1 MFLNLYCINNAFNK
15 SSLSIEREK
24 GMDLTLLSFG
34 HGYTARAL
42 TPYLVNRGWKVFGT
56 TRSKDKFSD
65 IENSGAIPILWGSNE
80 LRSIIKDT
88 QIILSSV
95 SPKSN
100 DDPVMQIYGADIKDN
115 SSQIKWAGYLST
127 IGVYGDTKGEWVNE
141 SSPLKPSTN
150 RGIARVNAEKKWL
163 KNNFLPSH
171 IFRLGG
177 IYGPNRGPFQ
187 KVLQGKAI
195 KIIKPGQVFS
205 RMHILDIVQTLLAS
219 ISQPKPYSIYN
230 LCDDNPAPPQDVLSY
245 AAKLLSVDQP
255 PTVRFEDADLSEMAR
270 SFYAENKRVSNQL
283 IKSELGVD
291 LSYPDYKVGLESL
304 LDHGY

>member
-1 MFLNLYCINNAFNK
+1 MSPWL
-15 SSLSIEREK
+15 IEKEIR
-24 GMDLTLLSFG
+24 MDLTFLSFG
-34 HGYTARAL
+34 HGYTAQAL
-42 TPYLVNRGWKVFGT
+42 TPYLNDKGWRVFGT
-56 TRSKDKFSD
+56 SRTKDNFSN
-65 IENSGAIPILWGSNE
+65 IEKSGAIPILWGSDE
-80 LRSIIKDT
+80 LRSVIREAALV
-88 QIILSSV
+88 LSSV
-95 SPKSN
+95 SPANGS
-100 DDPVMQIYGADIKDN
+100 DPVIKMYGEDLKEN
-115 SSQIKWAGYLST
+115 SNRIKWAGYLST
-127 IGVYGDTKGEWVNE
+127 IGVYGDTEGKWVDE

-150 RGIARVNAEKKWL
+150 RGIARLSAEKEWFKY
-163 KNNFLPSH
+163 NFLPAH

-177 IYGPNRGPFQ
+177 IYGPNRSPFQ
-187 KVLQGKAI
+187 KVLQGKAV

-205 RMHILDIVQTLLAS
+205 RMHIRDIVQTLLAS
-219 ISQPKPYSIYN
+219 ISKPKPYSIYN

-245 AAKLLSVDQP
+245 AAKLLSVEQP

>member
-1 MFLNLYCINNAFNK
+1 
-15 SSLSIEREK
+15 
-24 GMDLTLLSFG
+24 MDLTFLSFG
-34 HGYTARAL
+34 HGYTAQAL
-42 TPYLVNRGWKVFGT
+42 TPDLNEKGWTVFGT
-56 TRSKDKFSD
+56 SRSKDNFSD
-65 IENSGAIPILWGSNE
+65 IEKSGAIPILWGSDE
-80 LRSIIKDT
+80 LRSVIKDAALV
-88 QIILSSV
+88 LSSV
-95 SPKSN
+95 APKDGN
-100 DDPVMQIYGADIKDN
+100 DPVIQIYGEDLKEN

-127 IGVYGDTKGEWVNE
+127 IGVYGDTKGEWGND

-163 KNNFLPSH
+163 RNNFLPSH

-219 ISQPKPYSIYN
+219 ISQPKPHSIYN

-245 AAKLLSVDQP
+245 AAKLLNVDQP

-291 LSYPDYKVGLESL
+291 LCYPDYKVGLENL

>member
-1 MFLNLYCINNAFNK
+1 
-15 SSLSIEREK
+15 
-24 GMDLTLLSFG
+24 MDLTFLSFG
-34 HGYTARAL
+34 HGYTAQAL
-42 TPYLVNRGWKVFGT
+42 TPHLNEKGWTVFGT
-56 TRSKDKFSD
+56 SRSKDNFSD
-65 IENSGAIPILWGSNE
+65 IEKSGAIPILWGSDE
-80 LRSIIKDT
+80 LRSLIKEAASV
-88 QIILSSV
+88 LSSV
-95 SPKSN
+95 APKDGN
-100 DDPVMQIYGADIKDN
+100 DPVIQMYGEDLKEN

-163 KNNFLPSH
+163 KNSFLPSH

-187 KVLQGKAI
+187 KVLQGKAV

-219 ISQPKPYSIYN
+219 ISQPKPHSIYN

-304 LDHGY
+304 LDQGY

>member
-1 MFLNLYCINNAFNK
+1 
-15 SSLSIEREK
+15 
-24 GMDLTLLSFG
+24 MDLTFLSFG
-34 HGYTARAL
+34 HGYTAQAL
-42 TPYLVNRGWKVFGT
+42 TPYLNEKGWTVFGT
-56 TRSKDKFSD
+56 SRSKDNFSD
-65 IENSGAIPILWGSNE
+65 IEKSGATPILWGSDE
-80 LRSIIKDT
+80 LRSVIKEAALV
-88 QIILSSV
+88 LSSV
-95 SPKSN
+95 APKKGN
-100 DDPVMQIYGADIKDN
+100 DPVIQMYGEDLKEN

-127 IGVYGDTKGEWVNE
+127 ISVYGDTKGEWVNE

-177 IYGPNRGPFQ
+177 IYGPNRDPFQ
-187 KVLQGKAI
+187 KVLQGKAV

-219 ISQPKPYSIYN
+219 ISQPKPHSIYN

>member
-1 MFLNLYCINNAFNK
+1 
-15 SSLSIEREK
+15 
-24 GMDLTLLSFG
+24 MDLTFLSFG
-34 HGYTARAL
+34 HGYTAQAL
-42 TPYLVNRGWKVFGT
+42 TPYLNDKGWKVFGT
-56 TRSKDKFSD
+56 SRSRDNFSD
-65 IENSGAIPILWGSNE
+65 IEKSGAIPILWGSEE
-80 LRSIIKDT
+80 LRSVIKEAT
-88 QIILSSV
+88 LVLSSV
-95 SPKSN
+95 APKN
-100 DDPVMQIYGADIKDN
+100 DNDPVIQMYGEDLKEN

-141 SSPLKPSTN
+141 NSPLKPSTN

-187 KVLQGKAI
+187 KVLQGKAV

-219 ISQPKPYSIYN
+219 ISQPKPHSIYN

-304 LDHGY
+304 LNHGY

>member
-1 MFLNLYCINNAFNK
+1 MYG
-15 SSLSIEREK
+15 E
-24 GMDLTLLSFG
+24 DL
-34 HGYTARAL
+34 
-42 TPYLVNRGWKVFGT
+42 K
-56 TRSKDKFSD
+56 
-65 IENSGAIPILWGSNE
+65 E
-80 LRSIIKDT
+80 
-88 QIILSSV
+88 
-95 SPKSN
+95 
-100 DDPVMQIYGADIKDN
+100 N

-141 SSPLKPSTN
+141 NSPLKPSTN
-150 RGIARVNAEKKWL
+150 RGIARVNAEKTWL

-187 KVLQGKAI
+187 KVLQGKAV

-219 ISQPKPYSIYN
+219 ISQPKPHSIYN

-283 IKSELGVD
+283 IKSELGVE
-291 LSYPDYKVGLESL
+291 LIYPDYKAGLKNL
-304 LDHGY
+304 LEDGY

>member
-1 MFLNLYCINNAFNK
+1 
-15 SSLSIEREK
+15 
-24 GMDLTLLSFG
+24 MDLTFLSFG
-34 HGYTARAL
+34 HGYTAQAL
-42 TPYLVNRGWKVFGT
+42 TPHLNYKGWKVFGT
-56 TRSKDKFSD
+56 SRSRDNFSD
-65 IENSGAIPILWGSNE
+65 IEKSGAIPILWGSEE
-80 LRSIIKDT
+80 LRSVIKEAALV
-88 QIILSSV
+88 LSSV
-95 SPKSN
+95 APKN
-100 DDPVMQIYGADIKDN
+100 DNDPVIQMYGEDLKEN

-141 SSPLKPSTN
+141 NSPLKPSTN

-187 KVLQGKAI
+187 KVLQGKAV

-245 AAKLLSVDQP
+245 AAELLCVDQP

-304 LDHGY
+304 LNLGL

>member
-1 MFLNLYCINNAFNK
+1 MYG
-15 SSLSIEREK
+15 E
-24 GMDLTLLSFG
+24 DL
-34 HGYTARAL
+34 
-42 TPYLVNRGWKVFGT
+42 K
-56 TRSKDKFSD
+56 
-65 IENSGAIPILWGSNE
+65 E
-80 LRSIIKDT
+80 
-88 QIILSSV
+88 
-95 SPKSN
+95 
-100 DDPVMQIYGADIKDN
+100 N

-187 KVLQGKAI
+187 KVLQGKAV

-219 ISQPKPYSIYN
+219 ISQPKPHSIYN